1 VHEAAVAKWSAVDNL
16 VKIGRYMAA
25 ISSTNRAKKLLKM
38 IQDITDSYT
47 EMEAGF
53 QLKVKEL
60 KNLLLVAN
68 VNVSVV
74 LLF

>member
-1 VHEAAVAKWSAVDNL
+1 
-16 VKIGRYMAA
+16 
-25 ISSTNRAKKLLKM
+25 M